1 MLEAPRIHVGSRM
14 LISQKIVIGK
24 EEWCALPDIDLAAI
38 NARIDS
44 GARTSALHA
53 ENIHAYSS
61 RGQRMV
67 RFDIYPIQKDR
78 SIVVHCRAPLVDER
92 DVKSSSGHTERR
104 PVIET
109 ALKLGGVTQAIQL
122 TLTNRDSMGYRML
135 LGREAMQGRF
145 LIDPEKS
152 FLQGKISDVQARK
165 LYRDKTI
172 PTEGGLRIAVLASNP
187 ELYSN
192 QRLIEAGKQRGHDMR
207 FIDIGQCYM
216 NISADEPEI
225 HYRGGEILAP
235 FDAVIPRIRPAMTF
249 YGCAVLRQFEMSG
262 AYCQNGALGIA
273 RSRDKLRSLQMLA
286 HNAVPMP
293 VTSFA
298 HSPQETSELIK
309 MVGGAPLVVKLLQ
322 GTQGVGVVLAETN
335 KAAESLINAFKA
347 VKAEILV
354 QEFVKEAD
362 GRDIRCFVV
371 GDKVIASMQRSA
383 PKGDFRANIHRGGSA
398 MEIKITAEERKIAL
412 QSAKIMGLKV
422 SGVDI
427 IRASTGPKVLEINS
441 SPGLEGIESV
451 TGMDIAGTMI
461 EAIEKSVKNRRT
473 KKLSV

>member
-1 MLEAPRIHVGSRM
+1 M
-14 LISQKIVIGK
+14 LISQKVVIGK
-24 EEWCALPDIDLAAI
+24 EEWCALPDLDMAAI

-53 ENIHAYSS
+53 ENIHCYSS

-67 RFDIYPIQKDR
+67 RFDIYPLQKDR
-78 SIVVHCRAPLVDER
+78 SVVVHCRAPLVDER

-104 PVIET
+104 PVIAT
-109 ALKLGGVTQAIQL
+109 TLKLGGVAQVIQL

-152 FLQGKISDVQARK
+152 FLQGKVSDVQARK
-165 LYRDKTI
+165 IYRGQVAS
-172 PTEGGLRIAVLASNP
+172 EGGLRIAVLASNP

-192 QRLIEAGKQRGHDMR
+192 MRLIEAGRQRGHEMR
-207 FIDIGQCYM
+207 FIDIQQCYM
-216 NISADEPEI
+216 NISAEEPEI

-286 HNAVPMP
+286 HKAIPMP

-354 QEFVKEAD
+354 QEFVKEAE

-398 MEIKITAEERKIAL
+398 MEIKITAEERKLAIQA
-412 QSAKIMGLKV
+412 SKIMGLKV
-422 SGVDI
+422 SGVDL
-427 IRASTGPKVLEINS
+427 IRSATGPKVLEINS
-441 SPGLEGIESV
+441 SPGLEGIEGA
-451 TGMDIAGTMI
+451 TGLDIAGAMM
-461 EAIEKSVKNRRT
+461 EAIEKSVRTRKN
-473 KKLSV
+473 KKLSA